1 MANPTAQLIAELAAA
16 THERSHHAVDPFPN
30 GAPRLMADPTAQL
43 IAELA
48 AVGAD
53 AVGRQLVLASAGN
66 LSARIPGTDTFVVTA
81 SGTWMDRLAPED
93 FTVMDV
99 HGAILG
105 GNPKPSSEW
114 KLHARTYQV
123 RPDVN
128 SVIHLHPLTAVI
140 LDACG
145 IEVRLIVLDHAYYLK
160 KINRVPFNHNGSD
173 ELADTSAEASKE
185 CNVVI
190 LAHHGCSTLGD
201 TISMAYRRALNL
213 EDAAKATLM
222 CASVGNSTATFPPD
236 AFKVIHHA

>member
-1 MANPTAQLIAELAAA
+1 
-16 THERSHHAVDPFPN
+16 
-30 GAPRLMADPTAQL
+30 MADPTAPL

-81 SGTWMDRLAPED
+81 SGTWMDRLEPED
-93 FTVMDV
+93 FTVMDCD
-99 HGAILG
+99 GTILG

-114 KLHARTYQV
+114 KLHARTYRV

-128 SVIHLHPLTAVI
+128 CVVHLHPLTAVI

-145 IEVRLIVLDHAYYLK
+145 IEVRLMVLDHAYYLK
-160 KINRVPFNHNGSD
+160 KVNRVPFNHNGSD
-173 ELADTSAEASKE
+173 ELADTSAEASRD
-185 CNVVI
+185 CNAVI

-213 EDAAKATLM
+213 EEAAKATMMAHQL
-222 CASVGNSTATFPPD
+222 GNTTAVFPPE